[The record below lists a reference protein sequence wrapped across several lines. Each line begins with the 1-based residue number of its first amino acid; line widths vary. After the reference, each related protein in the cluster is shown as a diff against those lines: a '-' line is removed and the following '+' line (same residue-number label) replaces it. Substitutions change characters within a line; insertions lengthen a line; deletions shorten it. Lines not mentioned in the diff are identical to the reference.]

1 MSAKD
6 KETLRAFYVGSRQ
19 QLYTYAV
26 SITGNRESAEDAIH
40 SVFEQLLRMGHSPA
54 DLRPYVFRSIRN
66 KALDCL
72 RRTQTR
78 TDSMFEVTA
87 ASQQSE
93 SSPPFRPDE
102 VERFLQTLSL
112 DERETIILK
121 IYNNFTFQ
129 EIANL
134 RQVHLSTVPS
144 WYRRG
149 LDELRALLN
158 KEPL

>member
-1 MSAKD
+1 MSAED

-26 SITGNRESAEDAIH
+26 SITGNRESAEDTIH
-40 SVFEQLLRMGHSPA
+40 SVFEQLLRMGRSPA
-54 DLRPYVFRSIRN
+54 ELRPYVFRSIRN

-72 RRTQTR
+72 RRTRTR

-87 ASQQSE
+87 ASQKGE
-93 SSPPFRPDE
+93 GVPPIQPDE
-102 VERFLQTLSL
+102 VERLLQTLSP
-112 DERETIILK
+112 DERETVILK
-121 IYNNFTFQ
+121 IYNDFTFQ

-134 RQVHLSTVPS
+134 RQVHLSTVAS

-149 LDELRALLN
+149 LDELKAKLN
-158 KEPL
+158 KEPR